1 MNASHYYKI
10 LGISENADI
19 GEIKNAF
26 RQKAKAFHP
35 DINKTEGAHEKFLDI
50 NEAYTYLMDFHG
62 SSAGSGSQSIQD
74 EYNLQWMARER
85 QKTREHAAQRAR
97 MRFEEFQRSSV
108 YKTTSLLSHMLDYFL
123 LVLGIFIIIAAGFG
137 LYIQGLY
144 FEDNGEKIL
153 NINGIIAD
161 LLITIIGILFISLS
175 WSNIK
180 AYREKLKK
188 KQGHAR
194 ES

>member
-1 MNASHYYKI
+1 MNDSHYYKI

-26 RQKAKAFHP
+26 RQKAKAYHP
-35 DINKTEGAHEKFLDI
+35 DINKAEGAHERFIDV
-50 NEAYTYLMDFHG
+50 NEAYTYLMDLHG
-62 SSAGSGSQSIQD
+62 SSTGSESQALQN
-74 EYNLQWMARER
+74 EYYREWLARER
-85 QKTREHAAQRAR
+85 QKTRERATRRAR
-97 MRFEEFQRSSV
+97 MRFEQFQRSSV
-108 YKTTSLLSHMLDYFL
+108 YRTTNLLSHMLDYFL
-123 LVLGIFIIIAAGFG
+123 LLLGIFIIIAAGFG

-144 FEDNGEKIL
+144 LEDNGEKIL

-161 LLITIIGILFISLS
+161 VLITIIGFLFIALS

-188 KQGHAR
+188 RHDHSGF
-194 ES
+194 